1 MAEALSRISV
11 FFIPGLLTLVIGY
24 GLAHGAPVYDHFI
37 SGAKDGLKSAV
48 EILPFII
55 AIFVGIDALTSSGAL
70 EFLEQCLSPVFLKLG
85 IPKELASL
93 ILLRPVSG
101 SGSLVVVEKIVT
113 QYGADSFVGRCAS
126 VMAGSCETVFYV
138 MAVYFGA
145 TRVKRVRHAL
155 AVGVIGYAAG
165 IFASVLVCR
174 YWSV

>member
-1 MAEALSRISV
+1 MAEVLGQLSI
-11 FFIPGLLTLVIGY
+11 FFIPGILTIVIGY
-24 GLAHGAPVYDHFI
+24 GVLHREPVYDYFVE
-37 SGAKDGLKSAV
+37 GAKDGIKSAV

-55 AIFVGIDALTSSGAL
+55 AIFVGIEALTSSGAL
-70 EFLEQCLSPVFLKLG
+70 EWLEGLLSPLFHFFG

-126 VMAGSCETVFYV
+126 VMAGSCETIFYV

-145 TRVKRVRHAL
+145 TAVKRVRHAL
-155 AVGVIGYAAG
+155 LVGIVGYVAG
-165 IFASVLVCR
+165 IFASVAVCM
-174 YWSV
+174 YL